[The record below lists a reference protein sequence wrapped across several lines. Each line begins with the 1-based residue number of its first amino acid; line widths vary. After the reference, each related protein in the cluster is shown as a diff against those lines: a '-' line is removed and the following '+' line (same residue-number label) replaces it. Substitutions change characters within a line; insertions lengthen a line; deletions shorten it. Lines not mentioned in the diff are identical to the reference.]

1 MIKIGITG
9 GIGSGK
15 STACR
20 IFSVLGIPVFEADI
34 EAKNLMNSDPE
45 MSKQLVRLF
54 GEAVYLPDHTID
66 RKYLAGIVFNT
77 PSLLTQLNQI
87 VHPAVRRAFSE
98 WINKQES
105 PYIIHEAA
113 ILFESGFYKLMD
125 KTIVVVANEEQRI
138 SRVLKRDNLS
148 PELVKQRI
156 KSQWSDEERIKL
168 ADYIIRNNDDE
179 LITPQIVELDK
190 KIRAYA

>member
-20 IFSVLGIPVFEADI
+20 IFSVLGIPVFEADL
-34 EAKNLMNSDPE
+34 EAKRLMNTDPE
-45 MSKQLVRLF
+45 IAFQLIRLF

-66 RKYLAGIVFNT
+66 RKYLAGIVFNN
-77 PSLLTQLNQI
+77 PSLLAQLNQI
-87 VHPAVRRAFSE
+87 VHPAVRKAFSD
-98 WINKQES
+98 WCDKQDS
-105 PYIIHEAA
+105 PYVIHEAA

-125 KTIVVVANEEQRI
+125 KTIAVIANQDQRI
-138 SRVLKRDNLS
+138 SRVLKRDHLS
-148 PELVKQRI
+148 PELVMERI
-156 KSQWSDEERIKL
+156 KNQWTDEERIKL
-168 ADYIIRNNDDE
+168 ADFLISNNDDE
-179 LITPQIVELDK
+179 LIVPQIVDIDK